1 MIEVKLTFATE
12 QEMLMYFQARDNEAL
27 RKQADKFV
35 EGLASIAPAVAEA
48 LDGPEIAAPAKRRGR
63 PPKQPEVKVVHTKEG
78 EVTEIKNPAVG
89 PLDVEKG
96 DPLPTEVFGP
106 APDNAERIPPEVKKS
121 YSRDEVQELM
131 KKFSAAFGI
140 DALRQKLIEA
150 TGFAR
155 LSEIPTDKYVDLAS
169 ALVNQIEGSKRV
181 VAQ

>member
-1 MIEVKLTFATE
+1 MIEVKLTFATPE
-12 QEMLMYFQARDNEAL
+12 EMVAYFQKPTPQVFATA
-27 RKQADKFV
+27 QAYAPPV
-35 EGLASIAPAVAEA
+35 EPDPVVE
-48 LDGPEIAAPAKRRGR
+48 APAKRRGR

-106 APDNAERIPPEVKKS
+106 SPNDPERIPPEVKKS

-131 KKFSAAFGI
+131 KKFSAEFGI

-155 LSEIPTDKYVDLAS
+155 LSEIPAEKYVDLAS

>member
-1 MIEVKLTFATE
+1 VKLTFNSPEELVA
-12 QEMLMYFQARDNEAL
+12 YFQKPTL
-27 RKQADKFV
+27 T
-35 EGLASIAPAVAEA
+35 ASSVVPAYTPPAEMVAEA
-48 LDGPEIAAPAKRRGR
+48 PVVEAPAKRRGR
-63 PPKQPEVKVVHTKEG
+63 PPKQPEVAVVHTKAG
-78 EVTEIKNPAVG
+78 EATEIKNPAIG

-106 APDNAERIPPEVKKS
+106 TPDNAERIPPEVKKS

-155 LSEIPTDKYVDLAS
+155 LSEIPAEKYVDLAT

-181 VAQ
+181 VQE